1 MEELQG
7 NQVMS
12 EKEGFVLSLRIL
24 LYQREVELRERLSIT
39 VVLQPQEQDR
49 TRLRGERRKIDLCAT
64 ISAPG

>member
-1 MEELQG
+1 M
-7 NQVMS
+7 MS

-24 LYQREVELRERLSIT
+24 PYQREVELRERLSIT

>member
-1 MEELQG
+1 M
-7 NQVMS
+7 MS

>member
-1 MEELQG
+1 M
-7 NQVMS
+7 MS

-64 ISAPG
+64 ISAPGWT